1 MLCYLEWWNSKVRIR
16 YVTILLTLWS
26 EIFSSFVNSLGLKKY
41 THTHTYTF
49 FFRVCPLFFEIER
62 FMGQVTLFLAFI
74 EFCLGLSV
82 LPSTLAI
89 KAFLFKDSFHFCLL
103 PPSPFLFY
111 FLFLSNFFVFSCD
124 GHPAYTRF
132 TYMGSS
138 FASYSSSTESRST
151 AWSRDTSFC
160 GYTHSPLRPG
170 YRSG

>member
-1 MLCYLEWWNSKVRIR
+1 MLPGMVNLKGSNPICYCLVDALIR
-16 YVTILLTLWS
+16 NILLLCQQSRTQ
-26 EIFSSFVNSLGLKKY
+26 EIHSY
-41 THTHTYTF
+41 THIF

-111 FLFLSNFFVFSCD
+111 FLFFSNFFVFSCD